1 MIKSIVIGFGMLL
14 MLEGCGSEYSSME
27 SPTIAVEP
35 IGAITTREFGEKHL
49 HVHSLQQQLM
59 LLGLKERFKTFF
71 MPDSDDAFVTNA
83 VPEFWMD
90 AIIKAK
96 NNPNIS
102 IYGEGIYSKTKV
114 KKLNIRNTKQS
125 DYIALSEHYTTGK
138 VIQGNV
144 MAGKYIV
151 STDKVVKNII
161 TSLGIYP
168 SEKVKFSY
176 FFDKFYGAAKALQ
189 NKDIFFN
196 LDIKRKIFQVEENPF
211 YVTLTPYKR
220 QYLINYMDTMG
231 ISYLSDKESRIAIND
246 NFSNWVKA
254 MDKLSKLNKY
264 HNAVYGI
271 HDGRYWFEVADS
283 HYGEAPITIEMI
295 DWIPGGKR
303 EYNIYCQG
311 YHSKVVTDKRFYT
324 YYLPDGSKKYFIRFY

>member
-1 MIKSIVIGFGMLL
+1 MIKNIVAGLSILL
-14 MLEGCGSEYSSME
+14 MVEGCSGGHSFET

-35 IGAITTREFGEKHL
+35 MGAITTREFGEKHL

-59 LLGLKERFKTFF
+59 LLGLKERFKTSFV
-71 MPDSDDAFVTNA
+71 PDSDDAFVTNA
-83 VPEFWMD
+83 VPEFWID
-90 AIIKAK
+90 AIIQAK
-96 NNPNIS
+96 NNPDLS

-114 KKLNIRNTKQS
+114 KKLHIKNSKKS
-125 DYIALSEHYTTGK
+125 DYIELSEHYTTGK

-151 STDKVVKNII
+151 VTDKGVKNII
-161 TSLGIYP
+161 SSLGLYP
-168 SEKVKFSY
+168 SERLKFSY
-176 FFDKFYGAAKALQ
+176 FFDKFYGASKALK

-196 LDIKRKIFQVEENPF
+196 LDVKRNIFQVQETPF
-211 YVTLTPYKR
+211 FITLTPYKR

-231 ISYLSDKESRIAIND
+231 ISYLSDKSNRIAIND

-271 HDGRYWFEVADS
+271 HDGKYWFEVADS

-311 YHSKVVTDKRFYT
+311 YHSKVVTDKRFHT